1 MRASEGSKETLR
13 QHSRAAREHHDAGK
27 SHVPGNLYPR
37 AGPCSIGQSVWA
49 VAPMIQRG
57 SSAESQGR
65 AVWPSRTWPRYPP
78 TREEGKLEPHMTRR
92 GVKASI
98 TRLKSSCSDG
108 GRLAYGPSLVLDTR
122 T

>member
-13 QHSRAAREHHDAGK
+13 QHSRAAREHHDLGK

-49 VAPMIQRG
+49 VSPMIQRR
-57 SSAESQGR
+57 SSSESQGK
-65 AVWPSRTWPRYPP
+65 AVWAGGAWARGPP
-78 TREEGKLEPHMTRR
+78 TRDEGKLEPHMTRR

-98 TRLKSSCSDG
+98 TRLKSSCSVG
-108 GRLAYGPSLVLDTR
+108 GRLAYGPRLVLDTR